1 MKFTKTSLMFLSA
14 VATGN
19 IEQPHFHSIS
29 NIQTEYI
36 VFLKL
41 FLTPPVFPTDF
52 EIYARDGECGG

>member
-1 MKFTKTSLMFLSA
+1 MFISA

-36 VFLKL
+36 VFLK
-41 FLTPPVFPTDF
+41 FFFTPPVFPTDF